1 MNVVLLEPLAV
12 SKEVLNKLSCEL
24 VEAGHTF
31 KHYDSVEKDINVLKE
46 RVKDAD
52 ILIIAN
58 NPLKGEVI
66 RAAKNLKYISVAFT
80 GVDHVDK
87 EACMERG
94 IKVSNAAGYS
104 TDSVAEL
111 TLGMIISAL
120 RNVLL
125 CDERTRNLGTK
136 DGLVGFELKGKTVGI
151 VGTGAIGLRVAEILK
166 VFNCKLLGYSRTEK
180 PEGKNLGIKYVSLE
194 ELLRES
200 DIVTLH
206 TPLNAETKHLINK
219 ERIAMMKKSSIL
231 INAARGAVVDSAA
244 LAEALNQGIIGAAAI
259 DVFENEPPIEK
270 NHPLLNAKNTIV
282 TPHIAFAT
290 KESMV
295 YRAEITFDNVYAYLK
310 GEGKNIVF

>member
-1 MNVVLLEPLAV
+1 MNIVLLEPLAV

-31 KHYDSVEKDINVLKE
+31 THYDSVEKDINVLKE

-58 NPLKGEVI
+58 NPLKGDVI

-111 TLGMIISAL
+111 TVGMIIAAL
-120 RNVLL
+120 RNVLP

-194 ELLRES
+194 ELLKKS

-295 YRAEITFDNVYAYLK
+295 YRAEITFDNIYAYLK
-310 GEGKNIVF
+310 GEGENIVF

>member
-12 SKEVLNKLSCEL
+12 SEEVLNKLSCEL

-31 KHYDSVEKDINVLKE
+31 THYDSVEKDINVLKE
-46 RVKDAD
+46 RVKEAD

-111 TLGMIISAL
+111 TVGMIIAAL
-120 RNVLL
+120 RNVLP
-125 CDERTRNLGTK
+125 CDERTRSLGTK

-180 PEGKNLGIKYVSLE
+180 QEGKNLGIKYVSLE